1 MSGKEESQKSSIHM
15 STLDNRRIA
24 THSELKTFKESDF
37 IMIREDKI
45 EIWQL
50 RAELYESTQDKW
62 QAPLGVFVSLLA
74 ALCTANFTG
83 SEWLD
88 AGTLKGM
95 FLLACVGSGAWLVWA
110 LWRKFTAEK
119 HDDLLTFLRK
129 ESEGVDRILAEA
141 DEIRE
146 LEA

>member
-1 MSGKEESQKSSIHM
+1 MSEEEPKKASIHM
-15 STLDNRRIA
+15 STLDNKRVA
-24 THSELKTFKESDF
+24 THSEIRTFKESDF

-45 EIWQL
+45 QIWQL

-62 QAPLGVFVSLLA
+62 QAPLGVFVSLFA

-83 SEWLD
+83 SKLLG

-95 FLLACVGSGAWLVWA
+95 FLCSCIGSGAWLAWA
-110 LWRKFTAEK
+110 LWKKFTAKK
-119 HDDLLTFLRK
+119 HDDLLTYLRK
-129 ESEGVDRILAEA
+129 ESEGVDVLSGHLIKSE
-141 DEIRE
+141 E